1 MNMKFPKKLNDYIHF
16 INIIYGGIMNKSGI
30 IECIMANSV
39 AYANGLLGR
48 NIFSKAEKHYVNLM
62 KNNS

>member
-1 MNMKFPKKLNDYIHF
+1 MKPPKKLNDYIHF
-16 INIIYGGIMNKSGI
+16 VTIIYGGIMDKNGI

-39 AYANGLLGR
+39 AYANGLVGR
-48 NIFSKAEKHYVNLM
+48 TTFLKAEKHYVNLL

>member
-1 MNMKFPKKLNDYIHF
+1 MKPPKKLNDYIHF
-16 INIIYGGIMNKSGI
+16 LNIIYGGIMDKNGI

-39 AYANGLLGR
+39 GYANGLIGR
-48 NIFSKAEKHYVNLM
+48 TTFLKAEKHYVNLL